1 MSDPAPATAPATPGP
16 ATSGGVATPAQ
27 PAAAPVAASAPP
39 AADTNGSNDRPHKQ
53 GKRAYER
60 LAKEKRLGFFARFY
74 LMTLAYLDDSIRIR
88 NHIDAAKAASLSIQR
103 QLPRSHTER
112 YKLKTIWYWYPL
124 YCLGGLAFISF
135 IILTISGVVLGLY
148 YEPNYHPQEKF
159 GARES
164 VNDIMTKITLGYVLR
179 GVHHWGAHLMVACV
193 FLHMM
198 RVYFVGAYKK
208 PRELNWVLGVTLLGI
223 TFFFA
228 YSGYLLPADQLAI
241 AAATIGQN
249 MFGSIPPKEV
259 GAALAGLMFGGTDI
273 NKNLIPRMYILHVW
287 VLPFVLF
294 GLMVLH
300 MFIVWLQG
308 MAEPH

>member
-1 MSDPAPATAPATPGP
+1 MPPETATE
-16 ATSGGVATPAQ
+16 
-27 PAAAPVAASAPP
+27 
-39 AADTNGSNDRPHKQ
+39 NPHKK
-53 GKRAYER
+53 GKQAYED
-60 LAKEKRLGFFARFY
+60 LARQKRLGFFARFY
-74 LMTLAYLDDSIRIR
+74 LMTLAYLDDSVRIR
-88 NHIDAAKAASLSIQR
+88 NHIEAARAASLSINR

-112 YKLKTIWYWYPL
+112 YKLQTIWYWYPL
-124 YCLGGLAFISF
+124 YCLGGLAFVSF
-135 IILTISGVVLGLY
+135 IILTISGVVLALY
-148 YEPNYHPQEKF
+148 YIPHYEPQEVYA
-159 GARES
+159 ARDS
-164 VNDIMTKITLGYVLR
+164 VQLIMEKVTLGYVLR

-208 PRELNWVLGVTLLGI
+208 PRELNWVLGVVLLGI

-249 MFGSIPPKEV
+249 MFGSVPVLGEY
-259 GAALAGLMFGGTDI
+259 LARLMFGGTEI
-273 NKNLIPRMYILHVW
+273 NSNLIPRMYFLHVW
-287 VLPFVLF
+287 ILPFVLF

>member
-1 MSDPAPATAPATPGP
+1 VSDAAAPAPAGN
-16 ATSGGVATPAQ
+16 
-27 PAAAPVAASAPP
+27 PP
-39 AADTNGSNDRPHKQ
+39 ERTHKQ
-53 GKRAYER
+53 GKEAFER
-60 LAKEKRLGFFARFY
+60 LAKDKKLGFFARFY

-88 NHIDAAKAASLSIQR
+88 NHIDAAKAAALSINR

-112 YKLKTIWYWYPL
+112 YKLRTIWYWYPL

-135 IILTISGVVLGLY
+135 IILTISGVVLAFY
-148 YEPNYHPQEKF
+148 YIPHYEPQTVYAARNSVQFIMEK
-159 GARES
+159 
-164 VNDIMTKITLGYVLR
+164 VTLGYVLR

-249 MFGSIPPKEV
+249 MFGSIPVV
-259 GAALAGLMFGGTDI
+259 GPTTAGLIFGGTNI
-273 NKNLIPRMYILHVW
+273 NSNLIPRMYVLHVW
-287 VLPFVLF
+287 ILPFVLF

>member
-1 MSDPAPATAPATPGP
+1 
-16 ATSGGVATPAQ
+16 VQ
-27 PAAAPVAASAPP
+27 
-39 AADTNGSNDRPHKQ
+39 
-53 GKRAYER
+53 
-60 LAKEKRLGFFARFY
+60 
-74 LMTLAYLDDSIRIR
+74 
-88 NHIDAAKAASLSIQR
+88 
-103 QLPRSHTER
+103 
-112 YKLKTIWYWYPL
+112 
-124 YCLGGLAFISF
+124 FIMED
-135 IILTISGVVLGLY
+135 V
-148 YEPNYHPQEKF
+148 
-159 GARES
+159 
-164 VNDIMTKITLGYVLR
+164 TLGYVLR

-198 RVYFVGAYKK
+198 RVYFVGAYRK
-208 PRELNWVLGVTLLGI
+208 PRELNWVLGVALIGI

-249 MFGSIPPKEV
+249 MFGSIPPPAV
-259 GAALAGLMFGGTDI
+259 GELMAKIMFSGTDI
-273 NKNLIPRMYILHVW
+273 NAGLIPRMYLLHVW

>member
-1 MSDPAPATAPATPGP
+1 MSEER
-16 ATSGGVATPAQ
+16 V
-27 PAAAPVAASAPP
+27 
-39 AADTNGSNDRPHKQ
+39 HKQ
-53 GKRAYER
+53 GKRAYEE
-60 LAKEKRLGFFARFY
+60 LAKEKRLGFIARTY
-74 LMTLAYLDDSIRIR
+74 LMMLAYLDDSVRIR
-88 NHIDAAKAASLSIQR
+88 NHIEAARRASISINR
-103 QLPRSHTER
+103 QMPRSHSER
-112 YKLKTIWYWYPL
+112 YKLRTIWYWYPL
-124 YCLGGLAFISF
+124 YCLGGLAFVSF
-135 IILTISGVVLGLY
+135 IILTISGVVLGIY
-148 YEPNYHPQEKF
+148 YQPKFVPQEDNT
-159 GARES
+159 ASES
-164 VNDIMTKITLGYVLR
+164 VETIMHDVTMGYVLR

-208 PRELNWVLGVTLLGI
+208 PRELNWVLGVMLLGI

-241 AAATIGQN
+241 AAATIGLN
-249 MFGSIPPKEV
+249 MFGSIPPPEV
-259 GAALAGLMFGGTDI
+259 GEFFAKLMFGGTDI
-273 NKNLIPRMYILHVW
+273 SSNLITRMYLLHVW

>member
-1 MSDPAPATAPATPGP
+1 MADKDP
-16 ATSGGVATPAQ
+16 GV
-27 PAAAPVAASAPP
+27 PAAASVTGP
-39 AADTNGSNDRPHKQ
+39 DRVHKQ
-53 GKRAYER
+53 GKAAYEK
-60 LAKEKRLGFFARFY
+60 LAKEKRLGLFARMY

-88 NHIDAAKAASLSIQR
+88 NHIEAARQAALSINR
-103 QLPRSHTER
+103 QLPRSHSER
-112 YKLKTIWYWYPL
+112 YKLRTIWYWYPL

-135 IILTISGVVLGLY
+135 LILTISGVVLAIY
-148 YEPNYHPQEKF
+148 YVPHYEPQEVF
-159 GARES
+159 AARES
-164 VNDIMTKITLGYVLR
+164 VQFIMEQVTMGYILR

-198 RVYFVGAYKK
+198 RVYFVGAYRK
-208 PRELNWVLGVTLLGI
+208 PRELNWVLGVALIGI

-249 MFGSIPPKEV
+249 MFGSIPPPAV
-259 GAALAGLMFGGTDI
+259 GETLAKIMFSGTDI
-273 NKNLIPRMYILHVW
+273 NAGLIPRMYLLHVW
-287 VLPFVLF
+287 VLPFILF

>member
-1 MSDPAPATAPATPGP
+1 MSDATAAT
-16 ATSGGVATPAQ
+16 
-27 PAAAPVAASAPP
+27 PAAAPAAPAP
-39 AADTNGSNDRPHKQ
+39 ADEAGQRAHKQ
-53 GKRAYER
+53 GKRAYEQ
-60 LAKEKRLGFFARFY
+60 LAKEKRLGFIARFY
-74 LMTLAYLDDSIRIR
+74 LMSLAYLDDSIRIR
-88 NHIDAAKAASLSIQR
+88 NHIDAAKSAALSINR

-112 YKLKTIWYWYPL
+112 YKLRTIWYWYPL

-135 IILTISGVVLGLY
+135 IILTISGVVLAFY
-148 YEPNYHPQEKF
+148 YIPHYAPQEVF
-159 GARES
+159 AARDS
-164 VNDIMTKITLGYVLR
+164 VQFIMEEVTLGYVLR

-249 MFGSIPPKEV
+249 MFGSVPGIGPT
-259 GAALAGLMFGGTDI
+259 LAGIMFGGT
-273 NKNLIPRMYILHVW
+273 NVNSGLIPRMYILHVW
-287 VLPFVLF
+287 ILPFVLF

>member
-1 MSDPAPATAPATPGP
+1 MTDAPRA
-16 ATSGGVATPAQ
+16 
-27 PAAAPVAASAPP
+27 
-39 AADTNGSNDRPHKQ
+39 HKQ
-53 GKRAYER
+53 GKAAYEK
-60 LAKEKRLGFFARFY
+60 LAQDKKLGLFARIY
-74 LMTLAYLDDSIRIR
+74 LMLLAYLDDSIRIR
-88 NHIDAAKAASLSIQR
+88 NHIEAARNAALSINR

-112 YKLKTIWYWYPL
+112 YKLRTIWYWYPL

-135 IILTISGVVLGLY
+135 LILTISGVVLALY
-148 YEPNYHPQEKF
+148 YVPNYAPQEEF
-159 GARES
+159 HARES
-164 VNDIMTKITLGYVLR
+164 VQFIMEEVTLGYVLR

-198 RVYFVGAYKK
+198 RVYFVGAYRK
-208 PRELNWVLGVTLLGI
+208 PRELNWVLGVALIGI

-249 MFGSIPPKEV
+249 MFGSIPVLGET
-259 GAALAGLMFGGTDI
+259 LAKIMFSGTDI
-273 NKNLIPRMYILHVW
+273 NAGLIPRMYLLHVW
-287 VLPFVLF
+287 ILPFVLF

>member
-1 MSDPAPATAPATPGP
+1 MADPTP
-16 ATSGGVATPAQ
+16 TTPA
-27 PAAAPVAASAPP
+27 PAAAPVPVAVVPS
-39 AADTNGSNDRPHKQ
+39 DRPHKQ
-53 GKRAYER
+53 GKRAYET
-60 LAKEKRLGFFARFY
+60 LAKEKRLGIVARVY

-88 NHIDAAKAASLSIQR
+88 NHIEAAKQASLSINR

-112 YKLKTIWYWYPL
+112 YKLRTIWYWYPL

-135 IILTISGVVLGLY
+135 IILTISGVVLALY
-148 YEPNYHPQEKF
+148 YIPNYVPQEQF
-159 GARES
+159 QARDS
-164 VNDIMTKITLGYVLR
+164 VNLIMTKVTLGYVLR

-208 PRELNWVLGVTLLGI
+208 PRELNWVLGVALIGI

-249 MFGSIPPKEV
+249 MFGSIP
-259 GAALAGLMFGGTDI
+259 GAGSILARIMFGGTDI
-273 NKNLIPRMYILHVW
+273 NAGLIPRMYILHVW
-287 VLPFVLF
+287 ILPFVLF